1 LTNAPKCDIIKA
13 QQRKRENN
21 MKKKTIVINGK
32 EYQEIEN
39 TTVSDL
45 IGMTLAVVGVSV
57 LLVGTF
63 GTVVLALLGLA

>member
-1 LTNAPKCDIIKA
+1 MTAKNSKEE
-13 QQRKRENN
+13 RTN
-21 MKKKTIVINGK
+21 MKKKTIIINGK
-32 EYQEIEN
+32 EYQEIGN

-45 IGMTLAVVGVSV
+45 IGMTLAVVGISV

>member
-1 LTNAPKCDIIKA
+1 
-13 QQRKRENN
+13 
-21 MKKKTIVINGK
+21 MKKRNIIINGE
-32 EYQEIEN
+32 EYQEVEN

-63 GTVVLALLGLA
+63 STLLFAALGVL

>member
-1 LTNAPKCDIIKA
+1 
-13 QQRKRENN
+13 
-21 MKKKTIVINGK
+21 MKKKTIIINGE

-45 IGMTLAVVGVSV
+45 IGMTLAVVSVSV

-63 GTVVLALLGLA
+63 ATLLFAVLGVL

>member
-1 LTNAPKCDIIKA
+1 
-13 QQRKRENN
+13 
-21 MKKKTIVINGK
+21 MKKETIIINGE
-32 EYQEIEN
+32 EYQEVEN

-63 GTVVLALLGLA
+63 ATLLFAVLGVL